1 MPSIDEV
8 VGLLKLSLCS
18 DTILIKQSTHE
29 LKMNCFNNKDCLS
42 TLVSIITN
50 PVQQL
55 EVHWNQELIHSSS
68 NHMNIYFWNINMW
81 IINNSDSANSFNRT
95 SKENF
100 NLLVTNINRTK
111 SWNEDSSLDF
121 HCFKCLNHSETCNCE
136 SSYWNSEFRSSI

>member
-55 EVHWNQELIHSSS
+55 EVH
-68 NHMNIYFWNINMW
+68 
-81 IINNSDSANSFNRT
+81 
-95 SKENF
+95 
-100 NLLVTNINRTK
+100 
-111 SWNEDSSLDF
+111 
-121 HCFKCLNHSETCNCE
+121 
-136 SSYWNSEFRSSI
+136 